1 MAALSFSLKEAVWF
15 KKGQEVADLLSIEL
29 NPQIGIEE
37 REEYVQVKGVLELFG
52 EYNKKESEETF
63 SLRDFSQATTVKE
76 VIERE
81 DGVHEFTHYFPVDIT
96 IPKKR
101 VREIDDIYILV
112 DSFDY
117 EFPESNALNIVA
129 DLSITG
135 LYEDG
140 QRDEEEFF
148 EDVEG
153 VGDVEEQE
161 EEEVVESEDPQGKE
175 EGGAPNSYYQ
185 SMINNVFQEFSFEA
199 RKAPVEEEVEEQEEE
214 QFQEEYEGEVAE
226 EQELQ
231 NQSDLEGAEQEEVHL
246 QGEREVEEPEQFEVH
261 HQQEVEEPE
270 LTNQRESEEQEVFEQ
285 QDQENLEEQDEIVF
299 PARQEIKL
307 HFQNEPK
314 QQEQESHPQFEF
326 LMRQVKEV
334 QEVEAAEVFVEEV
347 EEEVKAEAVVPRS
360 ENELYLTKL
369 FGNKEEN
376 FKKVRMYIV
385 QSGDSLESIA
395 EKYDLQVQQ
404 ITKRNQLD
412 EFYVTEG
419 QILYLPVKKSK

>member
-1 MAALSFSLKEAVWF
+1 MWF

-101 VREIDDIYILV
+101 VRAIDDINILV

-148 EDVEG
+148 EGVEDA
-153 VGDVEEQE
+153 GDVEEAE
-161 EEEVVESEDPQGKE
+161 DAESEESQGKE

-246 QGEREVEEPEQFEVH
+246 QGEREAEEQEQFEVH

-270 LTNQRESEEQEVFEQ
+270 LTNQRESEEQAVFEQQEQEVFEQ
-285 QDQENLEEQDEIVF
+285 QDREELEEQEQDEIVF

-307 HFQNEPK
+307 HFQNETK

-334 QEVEAAEVFVEEV
+334 HEVEATEELVEEV
-347 EEEVKAEAVVPRS
+347 EEEVNVEAVVPRS